1 MKTKHAFWL
10 LIGTILITEG
20 NPFIIN
26 GQDALG
32 WLIIGWTAYK
42 LIKAEYF
49 TSYRKS
55 HARA

>member
-10 LIGTILITEG
+10 LIGTILITNG

-26 GQDALG
+26 GLDLLG
-32 WLIIGWTAYK
+32 WLIIGYTSYK
-42 LIKAEYF
+42 AIKAEYF
-49 TSYRKS
+49 TSYKQS